1 MTSRPGGTPRRPTW
15 RARVRALGTALALV
29 ALGLARPLAAQPLE
43 APAAAPAAD
52 AALSGAIASI
62 VDTWPLSGVHWGI
75 QVTDAGTGEVRYAA
89 NERRRFIPA
98 SNMKIVVGAAALLD
112 RGPDWRF
119 TTEVW
124 AVGPIDASGRV
135 RGNLVVPATGDPT
148 LSERFW
154 DDDEAPLRAIVD
166 SLATRGVTSVDGAL
180 VLDRTAWD
188 TLAVPGSWMVG
199 NVPSGFSAAPATF
212 AIGEGV
218 TRIEIRGAEEAG
230 EPAVV
235 RRVGGGTA
243 GFVAGEVVSIGRN
256 DTTGVGVD
264 IEWGPESR
272 VHRVRGDWRVERI
285 DTLSVATRAAE
296 REAAARLLQLMD
308 SAGIVV
314 RDGLRIVSDTSE
326 TVGGGCLAGRTRAC
340 DAASPV
346 VVLES
351 PPLIR
356 IVKAL
361 LEPSQNWIT
370 EQVMRSMAM
379 GDEPLVSRNAAL
391 DSIEAVLARE
401 AGVDTLDLSLRDG
414 SGLSAY
420 NLVTP
425 RAISNILARML
436 QTSWADEWRDA
447 LAAPGEDDST
457 LEYRLDE
464 LAGRVEAKTGTISN
478 VNSLSGYVLDDA
490 GRRMIFSILTNG
502 SGLPSSRVRAAI
514 DEIVLAIAAT
524 PRE

>member
-1 MTSRPGGTPRRPTW
+1 VIAHPV
-15 RARVRALGTALALV
+15 ARALGAALTAAL
-29 ALGLARPLAAQPLE
+29 LLTSARPSLAQPIE
-43 APAAAPAAD
+43 ASLGGNAAD
-52 AALSGAIASI
+52 AALAGAIGSI
-62 VDTWPLSGVHWGI
+62 IDTWPLDGVHWGI
-75 QVTDAGTGEVRYAA
+75 QVTDAETGEIRFST
-89 NERRRFIPA
+89 NERRRFVPA
-98 SNMKIVVGAAALLD
+98 SNMKIVVSAAALLE

-124 AVGPIDASGRV
+124 SVAPVDAEGRV
-135 RGNLVVPATGDPT
+135 RGNLVVPASGDPT

-166 SLATRGVTSVDGAL
+166 SLLSHGVTSVDGAL

-188 TLAVPGSWMVG
+188 TLSVPGSWMVG

-230 EPAVV
+230 EPALV
-235 RRVGGGTA
+235 RRVGGGTP
-243 GFVAGEVVSIGRN
+243 GFVAGEVVSIARS
-256 DTTGVGVD
+256 DSTGTGVD
-264 IEWGPESR
+264 IEWGPESQ

-285 DTLSVATRAAE
+285 DTLAVATRAAD
-296 REAAARLLQLMD
+296 REAAYRLLQLMD

-326 TVGGGCLAGRTRAC
+326 TVGGGCLAGRTRTC
-340 DAASPV
+340 DAAAPV

-351 PPLIR
+351 PPLID

-379 GDEPLVSRNAAL
+379 ADEPLVSRGAAL
-391 DSIEAVLARE
+391 DSIEAVLGRE
-401 AGVDTLDLSLRDG
+401 AGVDSLDLYLQDG

-425 RAISNILARML
+425 RAISDILARML
-436 QTSWADEWRDA
+436 QTPYADLWRDA

-464 LAGRVEAKTGTISN
+464 LDGRVEAKTGTISN

-502 SGLPSSRVRAAI
+502 SGLPSGRVRSAI
-514 DEIVLAIAAT
+514 DDVVLAIAAT